1 MPAASA
7 RPALAFSRLHA
18 SRCRGLTVLELV
30 IAMTVAVLLF
40 GMAVPAYRDA
50 MARAQAT
57 DARAALSATLFAAM
71 SEASVLGREIVV
83 CAAENGQCSGGEDW
97 SRGWIAF
104 IDADGD
110 RARSGG
116 ERLLREQPRLNRAV
130 RLIGSSGRSRLVFQ
144 PFGGNAGS
152 NTSFTLCD
160 RRGPN
165 AAIQLILAN
174 SGRLR
179 TTPAP
184 SAPALRCAAGL

>member
-1 MPAASA
+1 MPAALA
-7 RPALAFSRLHA
+7 RPAVTLARLRA
-18 SRCRGLTVLELV
+18 TRCRGLTVLELV
-30 IAMTVAVLLF
+30 IAMTIAVLLF

-50 MARAQAT
+50 VARAHAT

-116 ERLLREQPRLNRAV
+116 ERLLREQPRLNAAV
-130 RLIGSSGRSRLVFQ
+130 RLLGSSGRSRLVFQ

-165 AAIQLILAN
+165 YAVQLILAN

-179 TTPAP
+179 TAPAP
-184 SAPALRCAAGL
+184 ATPALRCIAGL